1 VASSPFHSNL
11 LGSTVCLY
19 GAYMYAF
26 RVNWPRHDS
35 STPIAPRRWKFA
47 MALYIISFVS
57 YGATI
62 VFYTAAFPR
71 LARNTP
77 YSRQLCERYE
87 RGEIPVEEY
96 EREQSLEKNRI
107 SNISTV
113 SSLLIR
119 VSLEFL
125 PCFPRCTVTSVTLP
139 PTLSISPSYFLL
151 PPPIVLWSEII
162 FSHC

>member
-1 VASSPFHSNL
+1 
-11 LGSTVCLY
+11 
-19 GAYMYAF
+19 
-26 RVNWPRHDS
+26 
-35 STPIAPRRWKFA
+35 

-62 VFYTAAFPR
+62 VFYSAAFPR

-77 YSRQLCERYE
+77 YSRQLHERYE

-113 SSLLIR
+113 SSLLIS

-125 PCFPRCTVTSVTLP
+125 
-139 PTLSISPSYFLL
+139 SILFFQVHSNIGYIATYALNLAILL
-151 PPPIVLWSEII
+151 PRATAKSPLAGNYILALLVSTAWNVAIANFQNSDTTYWVVLGIWWCTWELIHACI
-162 FSHC
+162 